1 MQPGFRLRPKNV
13 KRITYYVKK
22 MGKRQFRIL
31 RKDLL
36 PKQAEML
43 GKTGHV
49 ILTDHVVLN
58 GLIRAI
64 SADHL
69 MLENSRSGRHQLKMA
84 TIAEVVY
91 DQETEY

>member
-1 MQPGFRLRPKNV
+1 
-13 KRITYYVKK
+13 

-36 PKQAEML
+36 PKQADMV

-49 ILTDHVVLN
+49 ILADHVVLT

-69 MLENSRSGRHQLKMA
+69 ILENARSGRHQINMA
-84 TIAEVVY
+84 TITEVVY

>member
-1 MQPGFRLRPKNV
+1 
-13 KRITYYVKK
+13 

-36 PKQAEML
+36 PKQAEVV

-49 ILTDHVVLN
+49 ILSDHVVLN
-58 GLIRAI
+58 GLIREIA
-64 SADHL
+64 ADHL
-69 MLENSRSGRHQLKMA
+69 ILENSRSGRHHLNMA
-84 TIAEVVY
+84 TITEVVY